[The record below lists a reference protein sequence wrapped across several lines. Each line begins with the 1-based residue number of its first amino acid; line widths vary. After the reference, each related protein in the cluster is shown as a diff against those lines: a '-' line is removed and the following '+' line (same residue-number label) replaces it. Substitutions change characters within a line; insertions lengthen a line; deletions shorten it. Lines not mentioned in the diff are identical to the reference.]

1 MNTPVFEQ
9 PVSTG
14 RSPSELPTAPRAWS
28 GSTQFFAE
36 AFLELFGLVWL
47 LFAFLLVFIGVGI
60 WFLPSALE
68 FAGVNADRSR
78 ALARRLT
85 YVTIDAYRRPTTGS
99 PGLGQAR
106 HTWQHLQDPV
116 LQRDL
121 LWHLLNPIL
130 GLPLNILSLGLVLE
144 GIWELASMPF
154 QISFRQFRPATWYTI
169 GDAAGL
175 PLAGVIVMAVVLIAV
190 QIFLG
195 IVLARPLLR
204 AQGAWARL
212 VLHVEDKGQW
222 RRRAQ
227 ELEAT
232 RADALD
238 LQQSELQRIERDLHD
253 GAQMR
258 LVSTGLTIAQA
269 ARLVRE
275 DPDRALQLL
284 TQAKNESAAGLAELR
299 RLVRGIRPPVLADRG
314 LVDATRA
321 LAKDTAVP
329 TTVTSTLD
337 CRLAAPLETALYF
350 ATAEVLTNAVK
361 HARATEIQ
369 VTITDT
375 GDWVTLEV
383 TDDGRGGADVSRDH
397 GGLAG
402 IRRRLHTF
410 DATLQVSSPD
420 GGPTVVTITTPRILA
435 TSASHGSSPTT

>member
-1 MNTPVFEQ
+1 MNPPVFER

-14 RSPSELPTAPRAWS
+14 RSPSELPAAPRAWARS
-28 GSTQFFAE
+28 LQFFAE

-47 LFAFLLVFIGVGI
+47 LFAFVLVFIGVGI

-68 FAGVNADRSR
+68 FASGNADRSR

-85 YVTIDAYRRPTTGS
+85 HVTIDAHRRPTTGP
-99 PGLGQAR
+99 PGIGQAR
-106 HTWQHLQDPV
+106 HTWQHVQDPV
-116 LQRDL
+116 VQRDL
-121 LWHLLNPIL
+121 LWHLLNPHL

-144 GIWELASMPF
+144 GIWELVSMPF
-154 QISFRQFRPATWYTI
+154 EVFIPRFRPATWYTI
-169 GDAAGL
+169 GDAVGL
-175 PLAGVIVMAVVLIAV
+175 PLAGAIVMAIVLIAG
-190 QIFLG
+190 QILLG
-195 IVLARPLLR
+195 LVLARPLLR

-212 VLHVEDKGQW
+212 VLHVEDTRQW

-258 LVSTGLTIAQA
+258 LVSTGLTIAEA
-269 ARLVRE
+269 ARLVRD

-314 LVDATRA
+314 LLDAIRA
-321 LAKDTAVP
+321 LAKDTTVP
-329 TTVTSTLD
+329 TTVTSNLSS
-337 CRLAAPLETALYF
+337 RLAAPLETALYF

-361 HARATEIQ
+361 HAQATEIHVAITETGDQ
-369 VTITDT
+369 VTL
-375 GDWVTLEV
+375 VV
-383 TDDGRGGADVSRDH
+383 TDDGRGGVDASRDN

-410 DATLQVSSPD
+410 DATLAVSSPD
-420 GGPTVVTITTPRILA
+420 GGPTVVTMSTPKILA
-435 TSASHGSSPTT
+435 TSASHGSSPAT